1 VTNLRFGLVVVAA
14 VTAGACAGPP
24 PAAPA
29 VAPVPGPAEAPVA
42 DDAPVAPA
50 PDAATPSVPA
60 AADAQVRPTGVIA
73 ELRFPGE
80 PPDAI
85 VAVAA
90 CGADV
95 VIALDDAGRLVRWTL
110 DGTSQVLE
118 VRPGVDD
125 ARFTARGQLQ
135 LSVLHT
141 VGQRLFVARRDGRDE
156 IHDLVELDC
165 ATGAVRAH
173 HRPGVW
179 IYAIGAPAAGPPVVV
194 GHDERLLEL
203 GPRTAVRRVGRDIA
217 ALSPDGAL
225 AVIATRRD
233 TYLRELYTRKSG
245 RTRALDTGDYFAHAC
260 AFSADGTQVVCTGP
274 RGVVVHAA
282 ASGAQVARIEIT
294 SPSVNALV
302 LFPATQLVA
311 LVDHHTFDLYRFD
324 GAHATVRI
332 GDELARGVAPMTLAG
347 GRPALITGDER
358 GVVRVWDLAALAPQA
373 P

>member
-1 VTNLRFGLVVVAA
+1 VTYPRFGLAVVAA
-14 VTAGACAGPP
+14 VTAGACAGSS
-24 PAAPA
+24 PAAPVVEPA
-29 VAPVPGPAEAPVA
+29 SNLAEAPVA
-42 DDAPVAPA
+42 ADDTAGL
-50 PDAATPSVPA
+50 DAATPQAVVPA
-60 AADAQVRPTGVIA
+60 PADAQVRPAGVIA
-73 ELRFPGE
+73 ELRFPGD

-85 VAVAA
+85 VAVTA

-95 VIALDDAGRLVRWTL
+95 VVALDDAGRLVRWTL
-110 DGTSQVLE
+110 DGASQVLE
-118 VRPGVDD
+118 LRPGVDD

-225 AVIATRRD
+225 AVIATKRD
-233 TYLRELYTRKSG
+233 AFLRELYTRKSG
-245 RTRALDTGDYFAHAC
+245 RTRALDTGAYFANTC
-260 AFSADGTQVVCTGP
+260 AFSADGAQVVCAGP

-282 ASGAQVARIEIT
+282 SSGAQVARLEIT
-294 SPSVNALV
+294 SPSFVELV
-302 LFPATQLVA
+302 LFPAAQLVA
-311 LVDHHTFDLYRFD
+311 LVDHHGFDLHRFD
-324 GAHATVRI
+324 GAHATVRVS
-332 GDELARGVAPMTLAG
+332 DELVRGVAPMTLAG
-347 GRPALITGDER
+347 DRPALITGDER
-358 GVVRVWDLAALAPQA
+358 GVVRVWDVAALSP
-373 P
+373 